1 MIKLKICISKP
12 KASVAILAS
21 LISSR
26 IRANIDCGLNETV
39 LERRSTLL
47 VCEYF
52 ITNQIFVTVHG
63 RISKE

>member
-1 MIKLKICISKP
+1 MIKLKICILKP

-39 LERRSTLL
+39 LERSTLL

-52 ITNQIFVTVHG
+52 ITNQIFMTVHG